1 MIRAFAAELAARNR
15 DNVTRTASYLELYA
29 YTREHPP
36 ELPWLLMAHVVSRN
50 AGYSMS
56 DLARR
61 LAASNVDHTALP
73 SGSAAGRAQVPAIEP
88 VLAPPMRSL
97 FALLERGNFLI
108 FYDAW
113 HHVCAFLAGDA
124 LAPPRTPVFM
134 CEAWQR
140 FAAGASDE
148 RALVLDL
155 VHNEQN
161 LIERRA
167 VHHPELLPGLRLLE
181 LVEATGR
188 ERSMIFPCSTAEI
201 KVGGFA
207 HLDRRIATG
216 ARIFDEVIA
225 DRPRRDAIFAWC
237 TAHPHTGSREVYG
250 GPPGPTVTEAWPLS
264 LVQSLWPPIHSPPAL
279 DPL

>member
-1 MIRAFAAELAARNR
+1 MIRTFAAELDARNR
-15 DNVTRTASYLELYA
+15 DNITRTASYLELYA
-29 YTREHPP
+29 YTRTHPP

-61 LAASNVDHTALP
+61 LAAPNVD
-73 SGSAAGRAQVPAIEP
+73 P
-88 VLAPPMRSL
+88 VLAPPMRML

-108 FYDAW
+108 FHDAW
-113 HHVCAFLAGDA
+113 HHVCAFLAGDANA

-155 VHNEQN
+155 VHNEQH

-167 VHHPELLPGLRLLE
+167 VHHPDLLPGLRLLE
-181 LVEATGR
+181 LIEASGR
-188 ERSMIFPCSTAEI
+188 ERAMIFPCSTAEI

-207 HLDRRIATG
+207 QLDRRIATG

-225 DRPRRDAIFAWC
+225 DRTRRDAIFAWC
-237 TAHPHTGSREVYG
+237 AAHPHTGSREIYG
-250 GPPGPTVTEAWPLS
+250 GPPGPTVSDAWPLD
-264 LVQSLWPPIHSPPAL
+264 LVQSLWPPIHSPP
-279 DPL
+279 DPDPSYP